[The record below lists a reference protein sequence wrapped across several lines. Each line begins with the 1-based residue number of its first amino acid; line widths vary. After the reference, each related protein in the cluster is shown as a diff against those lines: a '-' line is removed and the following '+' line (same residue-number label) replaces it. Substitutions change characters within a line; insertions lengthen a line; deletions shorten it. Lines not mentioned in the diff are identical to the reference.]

1 MSKPDKKT
9 KEDEQAISPL
19 EEEMARA
26 VVPDEKAAP
35 PPSDEEVESASIFT
49 EDGPVSA
56 APSATEAI
64 SPETSAELEAIRAQ
78 ADEYLDGWQRSRAEF
93 ANYKKRIEREQ
104 EDARARTTAGV
115 ITKILPIAD
124 DLERALRDRTDA
136 DDSGAWAAGIELI
149 HRKLTALLEA
159 EGVEPI
165 PAEGEV
171 FNPELHEAVTYEAN
185 DDHNEG
191 QVIEVIQQGYR
202 LGERVLRPA
211 RVRVAK

>member
-35 PPSDEEVESASIFT
+35 PPSNEEVEAASIFT
-49 EDGPVSA
+49 EDGPVAA